1 MKALVREQLIQYLWT
16 NTSLMID
23 NSVPVEADMSDTV
36 AVELVETDIPEA
48 TLDEPLDLKHFI
60 IHAS

>member
-1 MKALVREQLIQYLWT
+1 MDSNEGT
-16 NTSLMID
+16 NETASDTVFVEEDISD
-23 NSVPVEADMSDTV
+23 TVPMEADMSDTV